1 MAKDSRLSYERI
13 ASALNL
19 TRNSIKTRIKR
30 MVSKGV
36 IQEYIADIN
45 FAILGYR
52 IFYIFTKQEE
62 KVSGGGGNS
71 NIQGSSNNRRNIII
85 EHLNSLGDILAEIE
99 VLGGISIFRV
109 AIREPFA
116 YKEITRKDDYNT
128 ISLLNTSVIEKAVLA
143 SNASSFQTSAYNSKQ
158 PYPTPTDLKIM
169 RCLVLNPKIGV
180 ADIARLASVSA
191 RTGNR
196 ILNKLKDDGVV
207 RFSVICNPAAM
218 KGLVV
223 FGLLIYVNDSEGGR
237 IGEQKKKKN
246 KKSSSH
252 KVLERLYTEF
262 PEYPFLRSP
271 LISHDDIVIV
281 SVFGNDVF
289 AIDSM
294 YKKIL
299 SFQEVEKAEL
309 YVFTRI
315 KYHTDWIVREIDRRL
330 DSKR

>member
-1 MAKDSRLSYERI
+1 LSYEKI
-13 ASALNL
+13 GSALNL

-45 FAILGYR
+45 FAVLGYR
-52 IFYIFTKQEE
+52 IYYIFTKYEV
-62 KVSGGGGNS
+62 KDSVNTKDSG
-71 NIQGSSNNRRNIII
+71 NRRKMII
-85 EHLNSLGDILAEIE
+85 EHLNRLGYILAEIE

-109 AIREPFA
+109 ATREA
-116 YKEITRKDDYNT
+116 NNEITLNYDDYN
-128 ISLLNTSVIEKAVLA
+128 IFSSLNTGLIEKAVLA
-143 SNASSFQTSAYNSKQ
+143 SNTRSLKTDAFERQQ
-158 PYPTPTDLKIM
+158 PYPTPTALKIIK
-169 RCLVLNPKIGV
+169 CLVLNPQVGLT
-180 ADIARLASVSA
+180 DIARLVSVST

-196 ILNKLKDDGVV
+196 ILNKLRDDGVV
-207 RFSVICNPAAM
+207 RFSIICNPAAM

-223 FGLLIYVNDSEGGR
+223 FGLLIYVNDGEGSET
-237 IGEQKKKKN
+237 GEQEKKY
-246 KKSSSH
+246 KKSSVH

-271 LISHDDIVIV
+271 LISHDNIVIV

-294 YKKIL
+294 FKKIL

-309 YVFTRI
+309 YVFTKI
-315 KYHTDWIVREIDRRL
+315 KYHKDWIAREIDHRL
-330 DSKR
+330 ESKSQSTIS

>member
-1 MAKDSRLSYERI
+1 
-13 ASALNL
+13 
-19 TRNSIKTRIKR
+19 

-45 FAILGYR
+45 FAVLGYR

-62 KVSGGGGNS
+62 KSGGGNS
-71 NIQGSSNNRRNIII
+71 NILGSNNRRNIII
-85 EHLNSLGDILAEIE
+85 DHLNRLGDILAEIE

-109 AIREPFA
+109 AIRESFS
-116 YKEITRKDDYNT
+116 YKEIPQKDDYNT
-128 ISLLNTSVIEKAVLA
+128 IPLLNTSVIEKVVLA
-143 SNASSFQTSAYNSKQ
+143 SNTRSFQTNAYNSNQ
-158 PYPTPTDLKIM
+158 CYLTPTDLKII

-223 FGLLIYVNDSEGGR
+223 FGLLIYVNDSKGSG
-237 IGEQKKKKN
+237 IGEQKKKK

-330 DSKR
+330 DSKS

>member
-1 MAKDSRLSYERI
+1 
-13 ASALNL
+13 
-19 TRNSIKTRIKR
+19 

-45 FAILGYR
+45 F
-52 IFYIFTKQEE
+52 
-62 KVSGGGGNS
+62 
-71 NIQGSSNNRRNIII
+71 
-85 EHLNSLGDILAEIE
+85 E
-99 VLGGISIFRV
+99 VLGGITIFRV
-109 AIREPFA
+109 AIREAFA
-116 YKEITRKDDYNT
+116 YKEITQKDDYNA

-143 SNASSFQTSAYNSKQ
+143 SNTRSFQTSAYNSKQ
-158 PYPTPTDLKIM
+158 PYPTPTDLKVM

-223 FGLLIYVNDSEGGR
+223 FGLLIYVNDSEGSG
-237 IGEQKKKKN
+237 IEEQKKKKRK

-315 KYHTDWIVREIDRRL
+315 KYYTDWIVREIDRRL
-330 DSKR
+330 DSKS

>member
-1 MAKDSRLSYERI
+1 
-13 ASALNL
+13 
-19 TRNSIKTRIKR
+19 

-45 FAILGYR
+45 FAVLGYR

-62 KVSGGGGNS
+62 KSSGGNS
-71 NIQGSSNNRRNIII
+71 NILGSNNRRNMII
-85 EHLNSLGDILAEIE
+85 EHLNRLGDILAEIE

-109 AIREPFA
+109 AIREAFA
-116 YKEITRKDDYNT
+116 YKVITRKDDYNT

-143 SNASSFQTSAYNSKQ
+143 SNTRSFQTSRYNSKQ

-223 FGLLIYVNDSEGGR
+223 FGLLIYVNASEGSGIR
-237 IGEQKKKKN
+237 EQKKKK

-294 YKKIL
+294 FKKIL

-315 KYHTDWIVREIDRRL
+315 KYHKDWIVREIDRRI
-330 DSKR
+330 DSKS